1 MYIRKGES
9 IRKGIEKREKKLE
22 GRTLKEESEHYYF
35 SYRLSLLGRTSG
47 ELDSHLFL
55 NINLIFPSCCPHAK
69 PSVFVRSLLL
79 QILLIWARVERH
91 GPLL

>member
-1 MYIRKGES
+1 MKE
-9 IRKGIEKREKKLE
+9 EKERE

-55 NINLIFPSCCPHAK
+55 NINLILPSCCP
-69 PSVFVRSLLL
+69 
-79 QILLIWARVERH
+79 
-91 GPLL
+91 